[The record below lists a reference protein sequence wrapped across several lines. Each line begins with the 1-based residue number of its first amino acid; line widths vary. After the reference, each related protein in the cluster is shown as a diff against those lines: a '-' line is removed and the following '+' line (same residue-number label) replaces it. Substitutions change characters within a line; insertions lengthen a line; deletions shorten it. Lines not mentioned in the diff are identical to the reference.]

1 MNYVSKNFKN
11 AVKILCVGLLT
22 TNSFAQGENLL
33 SNGGFEST
41 DGKVKK
47 LGGIESATTWTSPTG
62 VRADLFTP
70 GKVIDISTPMNIYG
84 KEEAKEGSN
93 YAGIVAFSFGDKVP
107 RSYIMAKLD
116 SPLKKGMKYCVSF
129 HVSLAEASKYACNNI
144 GANLT
149 KKPFATDSKTSITEE
164 TQIKHFKNKVFSGT
178 YNWEKVCGIY
188 EAEGGEKYITIG
200 HFTNPKPT
208 DNTFKYEPNKMQ
220 KNKEMKLTQIIAA
233 YYYIDDIS
241 IQLIDN
247 NEQCDCL
254 ITENENNYSSTIYQK
269 AVVLNDKMTSAQKVE
284 AQKIFF
290 GFGKTTLTT
299 EGEESLDLIAEE
311 MKANSSMRLEVMGH
325 SDAEED
331 KVGLEKEMYADMASK
346 RVNAV
351 MSYLMD
357 RGIEEGRMIPSS
369 QGSSEPSDEIEE
381 GDDDDLKMAKN
392 RRATFKV
399 R

>member
-11 AVKILCVGLLT
+11 VVSILFVGLLT

-129 HVSLAEASKYACNNI
+129 HVSLAEASKYASNNI
-144 GANLT
+144 GANLS
-149 KKPFATDSKTSITEE
+149 KKPFATDSKTAIIDEAH
-164 TQIKHFKNKVFSGT
+164 IKHYNNKVFNAT
-178 YNWEKVCGIY
+178 YNWDKVCGIF

-200 HFTNPKPT
+200 NFDPNDKT
-208 DNTFKYEPNKMQ
+208 KYENNKKPN
-220 KNKEMKLTQIIAA
+220 NKEMKLTQVISA

-269 AVVLNDKMTSAQKVE
+269 AVVLNDKMTSAEKVE
-284 AQKIFF
+284 AQKVFF
-290 GFGKTTLTT
+290 AFGKTTLTT
-299 EGEESLDLIAEE
+299 EGEEALDLIAEE
-311 MKANSSMRLEVMGH
+311 MKANASMKLEVMGH

-346 RVNAV
+346 RVNEV

-357 RGIEEGRMIPSS
+357 KGIEEGRMIPSS

-381 GDDDDLKMAKN
+381 GDDDDLIMAKN
-392 RRATFKV
+392 RRVTFKV

>member
-11 AVKILCVGLLT
+11 VVSILFVGLLT

-129 HVSLAEASKYACNNI
+129 HVSLAEASKYASNNI
-144 GANLT
+144 GANLS
-149 KKPFATDSKTSITEE
+149 KKPFATDSKTAIIDEAHV
-164 TQIKHFKNKVFSGT
+164 KHYNNKVFNAT
-178 YNWEKVCGIY
+178 YNWDKVCGIF

-200 HFTNPKPT
+200 NFDHNDKT
-208 DNTFKYEPNKMQ
+208 KYENNKKPN
-220 KNKEMKLTQIIAA
+220 NKEMKLTQVISA

-269 AVVLNDKMTSAQKVE
+269 AVVLNDKMTSAEKVE
-284 AQKIFF
+284 AQKVFF
-290 GFGKTTLTT
+290 AFGKTTLTT
-299 EGEESLDLIAEE
+299 EGEEALDLIAEE
-311 MKANSSMRLEVMGH
+311 MKANTSMKLEVMGH

-357 RGIEEGRMIPSS
+357 KGIEEGRMIPSS
-369 QGSSEPSDEIEE
+369 QGSSEPSDEIEDS
-381 GDDDDLKMAKN
+381 DDDDLKMAKN
-392 RRATFKV
+392 RRVTFKV

>member
-1 MNYVSKNFKN
+1 MNYVSKIFKN

-129 HVSLAEASKYACNNI
+129 HVSLAEASKYASNNI
-144 GANLT
+144 GANLS
-149 KKPFATDSKTSITEE
+149 KKPFATDSKTAIIDKAH
-164 TQIKHFKNKVFSGT
+164 IKHYNNKVFNAT
-178 YNWEKVCGIY
+178 YNWDKVCGIF

-200 HFTNPKPT
+200 NFDPNDKTKSENNKKP
-208 DNTFKYEPNKMQ
+208 N
-220 KNKEMKLTQIIAA
+220 NKEMKLTQVISA